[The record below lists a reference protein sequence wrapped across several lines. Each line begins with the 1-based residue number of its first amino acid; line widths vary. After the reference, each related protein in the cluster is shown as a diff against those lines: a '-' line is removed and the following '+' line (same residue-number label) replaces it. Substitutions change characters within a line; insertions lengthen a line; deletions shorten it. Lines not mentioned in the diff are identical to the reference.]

1 MEILKRDS
9 TRGKNTRE
17 ALKSA
22 RGKGKGAKVA
32 RTGAKID
39 AQISYLSH
47 KIERAEAQRNARRAK
62 RNK

>member
-1 MEILKRDS
+1 MELYRGER

-22 RGKGKGAKVA
+22 RGKVKGAKIA
-32 RTGAKID
+32 RIGEKVE
-39 AQISYLSH
+39 AQISYISH
-47 KIERAEAQRNARRAK
+47 KIERAEAQRNARKAK